1 MAAGQQTIGLTLS
14 DLLSEVL
21 PELTLS
27 AENAAVL
34 VSGVTLD
41 SRNVSRGDVF
51 IAYPGASHD
60 GRKFIA
66 QAFSA
71 GAAAVLVEA
80 DGFVV
85 DRFMAD
91 SFITGS
97 FIADSFIT
105 DQGKDERIIPVVGL
119 ASRASAIAGCF
130 YGHPSRNL
138 VVTGITGT
146 NGKTTCTHLLAQLYT
161 LLGNNAGVLG
171 TLGAELITAPAE
183 VASSKSLISKSLSLE
198 TQVSETTVSK
208 TQTTNMT
215 TADAVVTQALLAE
228 LRDAG
233 ADYVTMEVSSHGLVQ
248 SRVADVRFDTAVF
261 TNLSR
266 DHLDYHGDMEAYLA
280 AKAQLFN
287 APGLQ
292 RAVINIADPAGRELA
307 ARLPATVECLRFGI
321 VSAGAGE
328 FACEVR
334 AENCRYTRQGIG
346 ADIITPWGSGELR
359 STLLGAF
366 NLSNVLAVITTA
378 CAQGKDFDAVLSAI
392 PHLQSVA
399 GRMQL
404 VAEDSSLASGLED
417 RAPQVV
423 VDYAHTPDALSQ
435 ALSTLREQCAGK
447 LWCVFGCG
455 GDRDRGKRALM
466 AEVAGRSADRVVV
479 TSDNPRNEDSNLII
493 EDILRGI
500 PVEITVPNLLVEAD
514 RRVAIRIAISQA
526 DSADTVLIAG
536 KGHERYQE
544 VAGVR
549 WPFDDVAEAVL
560 ALGERRIEHA
570 EGKS

>member
-1 MAAGQQTIGLTLS
+1 MS

-27 AENAAVL
+27 AANAAVL
-34 VSGVTLD
+34 VQGVTLD

-51 IAYPGASHD
+51 IAYPGANHD
-60 GRKFIA
+60 GREFIA
-66 QAFSA
+66 LALSA
-71 GAAAVLVEA
+71 GAAAVLVES
-80 DGFVV
+80 DG
-85 DRFMAD
+85 
-91 SFITGS
+91 
-97 FIADSFIT
+97 FIT
-105 DQGKDERIIPVVGL
+105 DPFVTEKGKDERIIPVAGL
-119 ASRASAIAGCF
+119 ASQASAIAGCF
-130 YGHPSRNL
+130 YRHPSRDL

-171 TLGAELITAPAE
+171 TLGAELITVSTEA
-183 VASSKSLISKSLSLE
+183 VISKSL
-198 TQVSETTVSK
+198 VSETQPSK
-208 TQTTNMT
+208 TQSSETQPPNMT
-215 TADAVVTQALLAE
+215 TADAVATQALLAE

-248 SRVADVRFDTAVF
+248 SRVAGVRFDTAVF

-266 DHLDYHGDMEAYLA
+266 DHLDYHGDMAAYLA
-280 AKAQLFN
+280 AKAQLFD

-292 RAVINIADPAGRELA
+292 RAVINIDDPAGRALA
-307 ARLPATVECLRFGI
+307 AQLPGTVECLRFGI

-334 AENCRYTRQGIG
+334 AENCRYTRQGIS

-404 VAEDSSLASGLED
+404 VAEDSSLAFGLEGG
-417 RAPQVV
+417 APQVV

-435 ALSTLREQCAGK
+435 ALSTLREQCTGK

-466 AEVAGRSADRVVV
+466 AEVVGRCADRVVV
-479 TSDNPRNEDSNLII
+479 TSDNPRNEDSSAII
-493 EDILRGI
+493 ENILQGI
-500 PVEITVPNLLVEAD
+500 PAELSAPNLLVEAD
-514 RRVAIRIAISQA
+514 RRAAIRISISQA

-560 ALGERRIEHA
+560 ALGERRIKNSES
-570 EGKS
+570 ES

>member
-1 MAAGQQTIGLTLS
+1 MVAGQQTIGLTLS

-27 AENAAVL
+27 AANAAVL
-34 VSGVTLD
+34 VQGVTLD

-60 GRKFIA
+60 GRKFIE
-66 QAFSA
+66 QALSA
-71 GAAAVLVEA
+71 GAAAVLVES
-80 DGFVV
+80 DGFIT
-85 DRFMAD
+85 D

-97 FIADSFIT
+97 FIT
-105 DQGKDERIIPVVGL
+105 GNGKDKRIIPVAGL
-119 ASRASAIAGCF
+119 ASQASAIAGCF
-130 YGHPSRNL
+130 YRHPSRDL
-138 VVTGITGT
+138 VVTGVTGT

-161 LLGNNAGVLG
+161 LLGSNAGVLG
-171 TLGAELITAPAE
+171 TLGAELITAPDEA
-183 VASSKSLISKSLSLE
+183 VSSKSLISKNLS
-198 TQVSETTVSK
+198 SEVQTSEIQSSK
-208 TQTTNMT
+208 TPSANMT
-215 TADAVVTQALLAE
+215 TADAVTTQALLAE

-233 ADYVTMEVSSHGLVQ
+233 ANYVTMEVSSHGLVQ

-266 DHLDYHGDMEAYLA
+266 DHLDYHGDMAVYLA
-280 AKAQLFN
+280 AKAQLFD

-292 RAVINIADPAGRELA
+292 RAVINIDDPAGRALA
-307 ARLPATVECLRFGI
+307 AQLPAKVERLRFGI

-334 AENCRYTRQGIG
+334 AENCSYTRQGIS

-435 ALSTLREQCAGK
+435 ALSTLREQCVGK
-447 LWCVFGCG
+447 IWCVFGCG

-466 AEVAGRSADRVVV
+466 ADVAGRYADRVVV

-493 EDILRGI
+493 EDILQGV
-500 PVEITVPNLLVEAD
+500 PAEISAPNLLVEAD
-514 RRVAIRIAISQA
+514 RRAAIRIAISQA

-560 ALGERRIEHA
+560 ALGERRIERA
-570 EGKS
+570 ESKS

>member
-14 DLLSEVL
+14 DLLSQVL

-27 AENAAVL
+27 AANAAVL
-34 VSGVTLD
+34 VQGITLD

-60 GRKFIA
+60 GREFIA
-66 QAFSA
+66 QALSA
-71 GAAAVLVEA
+71 GAAAVLVESE
-80 DGFVV
+80 GFVV
-85 DRFMAD
+85 DRFITD
-91 SFITGS
+91 PFVTGSFITGS
-97 FIADSFIT
+97 
-105 DQGKDERIIPVVGL
+105 GKDERIIPVAGL
-119 ASRASAIAGCF
+119 ASQASAIAGCF
-130 YGHPSRNL
+130 YRHPSRDL

-183 VASSKSLISKSLSLE
+183 AASSKLLISKSRP
-198 TQVSETTVSK
+198 SEVQTSEIQSSK
-208 TQTTNMT
+208 TPSANMT
-215 TADAVVTQALLAE
+215 TADAVTTQALLAE

-266 DHLDYHGDMEAYLA
+266 DHLDYHGDMAAYLA

-287 APGLQ
+287 VPGLQ
-292 RAVINIADPAGRELA
+292 RAVINIDDPAGRELA
-307 ARLPATVECLRFGI
+307 AQLPATVECLRFGI

-328 FACEVR
+328 FSCEVR
-334 AENCRYTRQGIG
+334 AENCRYTRQGIS

-366 NLSNVLAVITTA
+366 NLSNVLAVIA
-378 CAQGKDFDAVLSAI
+378 AVCAQGKDFDAVLSAI
-392 PHLQSVA
+392 PRLQSVA

-404 VAEDSSLASGLED
+404 VAEDSNLASGED
-417 RAPQVV
+417 HAPQVV

-435 ALSTLREQCAGK
+435 ALSTLREQCTGK

-479 TSDNPRNEDSNLII
+479 TSDNPRNEDSNLVI
-493 EDILRGI
+493 EDILQGI
-500 PVEITVPNLLVEAD
+500 PAEISAPNLLVEAD
-514 RRVAIRIAISQA
+514 RRAAIRIAISQA

-560 ALGERRIEHA
+560 ALGERRIERA
-570 EGKS
+570 ESKS